1 MQPTP
6 RGPQDLLGLAFA
18 RPTVGDLMRLCEENF
33 VLLRRLAP
41 HLKDQR
47 EDLVSRRQG
56 RVDLFLLIEEQ
67 SRYTSLIRLTHFF
80 PGPQPLPAPGSAPLA
95 AGNGDLTRQRADP
108 NARLRIYH
116 DARQVEVLDLR
127 QTTLPLRTDY
137 QRPALEAKW
146 RVNLFLGKWL
156 AYCLHQGHRFGP
168 GGDPGTDQVP
178 LPQGGDLID
187 ILT

>member
-1 MQPTP
+1 MQPP
-6 RGPQDLLGLAFA
+6 RGPHDLLGLAFA

-33 VLLRRLAP
+33 VLLGRLAP
-41 HLKDQR
+41 HLKEQR
-47 EDLVSRRQG
+47 ESLVSRRQG

-80 PGPQPLPAPGSAPLA
+80 PGLERAPGRGPAPLA
-95 AGNGDLTRQRADP
+95 AAGDDLTGQRADP
-108 NARLRIYH
+108 DARLRIYH

-127 QTTLPLRTDY
+127 QTALPLRSDY

-168 GGDPGTDQVP
+168 VGSPGGDPVP
-178 LPQGGDLID
+178 LPEGDALSD
-187 ILT
+187 LLT